1 MPLFSFLEGDKMWF
15 LNQETDC
22 IWEVTDQELILRLQA
37 SGHYEQVE
45 EPKQDKTEQDVPQTK
60 AQATKSMKR
69 TEKEQVKEVQETA
82 HE

>member
-1 MPLFSFLEGDKMWF
+1 MWF
-15 LNQETDC
+15 LNQETGC
-22 IWEVTDQELILRLQA
+22 TWEVTYQELMLRLQA
-37 SGHYEQVE
+37 SRHYEQVE
-45 EPKQDKTEQDVPQTK
+45 EPQPDETKQDVPQTK

>member
-1 MPLFSFLEGDKMWF
+1 MWF
-15 LNQETDC
+15 LNQETGC
-22 IWEVTDQELILRLQA
+22 TWEVTDQELMLRLQA

-45 EPKQDKTEQDVPQTK
+45 GSQPDETEQDVLQTK

>member
-1 MPLFSFLEGDKMWF
+1 MWF
-15 LNQETDC
+15 LNQETGC

-37 SGHYEQVE
+37 SGHYGQVE
-45 EPKQDKTEQDVPQTK
+45 EPQPDKTEQDEPVTKVQTVK
-60 AQATKSMKR
+60 NMKR